1 MNCGEINPVFLVL
14 QEHDERLRKVFL
26 KIRESDLK
34 LNSADFTTLC
44 LYILNKKYNKSS
56 MSIDTGLNLKTR
68 FVWEKKKRIKIS
80 ESSSTFLQ
88 WSLKC
93 RLIFFVQLI
102 IFHVPL
108 SVFMFTQVSMK
119 ELGRILILAH
129 KIFSCRVS
137 FTILLSMCL
146 LIFEKK
152 LWT

>member
-68 FVWEKKKRIKIS
+68 FV
-80 ESSSTFLQ
+80 
-88 WSLKC
+88 
-93 RLIFFVQLI
+93 
-102 IFHVPL
+102 
-108 SVFMFTQVSMK
+108 
-119 ELGRILILAH
+119 
-129 KIFSCRVS
+129 
-137 FTILLSMCL
+137 
-146 LIFEKK
+146 
-152 LWT
+152 